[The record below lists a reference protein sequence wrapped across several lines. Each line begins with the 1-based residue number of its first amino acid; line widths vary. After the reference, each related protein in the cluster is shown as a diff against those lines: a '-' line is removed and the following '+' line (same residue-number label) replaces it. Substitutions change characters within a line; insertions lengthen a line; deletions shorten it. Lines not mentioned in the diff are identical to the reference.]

1 MSYTYIYRKIL
12 FADWC
17 KLIFFFFLLWNCTNI
32 VHIDRE
38 KRNDLFKHCTIVKA
52 HFENPRVYP
61 IFAFDVSHFKRG
73 EFSLI
78 LITRITT
85 IFSLSNI
92 LQFHTILIISSVYI
106 YIYIYLGILNT
117 LLQTILSRMN
127 RSHRVDTYAKIVI
140 LFLPSF
146 LTVRRKFKRGILK
159 KSISSTRWNVR
170 GYSFFI
176 SWHFIFLFV
185 VIFTIDR
192 IGSAN

>member
-32 VHIDRE
+32 AHIDRE
-38 KRNDLFKHCTIVKA
+38 KRNDLFKHCTIIKA

-106 YIYIYLGILNT
+106 YIYLSWNSEYVAANDTIADESFPSSGYL
-117 LLQTILSRMN
+117 RKN
-127 RSHRVDTYAKIVI
+127 RNP
-140 LFLPSF
+140 LPSF
-146 LTVRRKFKRGILK
+146 LPY
-159 KSISSTRWNVR
+159 ST
-170 GYSFFI
+170 S
-176 SWHFIFLFV
+176 
-185 VIFTIDR
+185 
-192 IGSAN
+192 

>member
-1 MSYTYIYRKIL
+1 M
-12 FADWC
+12 
-17 KLIFFFFLLWNCTNI
+17 
-32 VHIDRE
+32 HI
-38 KRNDLFKHCTIVKA
+38 IVKA
-52 HFENPRVYP
+52 HIENPRVYP
-61 IFAFDVSHFKRG
+61 IFAFDVSHFKRRVG

-92 LQFHTILIISSVYI
+92 LQFHTILIISLVYI
-106 YIYIYLGILNT
+106 SWNSEYVANDTIADESFPSSGYL
-117 LLQTILSRMN
+117 RKN
-127 RSHRVDTYAKIVI
+127 RNP
-140 LFLPSF
+140 LPS
-146 LTVRRKFKRGILK
+146 LQRRKFKRGILK
-159 KSISSTRWNVR
+159 KSISSTSTRWNVR